1 MLNFSE
7 QLSQIINDNNSFATQ
22 SEFAPVAIGSRHQF
36 IGRVL
41 PLEPGAFPFVTYH
54 EAWVSYTKKNGDAT
68 SVPVIVDPND
78 PSDKLAEVLTKTVAF
93 NRDYNKS
100 HPGHQGD
107 AIKLAS
113 GKFPLNVR
121 SRSAFLGVELIKSA
135 TGYSQA
141 TNEQGQPVIKSYTI
155 SWSALNSIAHLL
167 KPDFPY
173 MYQGKPMF
181 KDEYQF
187 ITTNTTFPIH
197 IKTERGSNG
206 RWEVNVQPIQG
217 MLMPKIEF
225 NYLEK
230 DDQGN
235 YKYVDN
241 LEKEL
246 APVKVRNPKFY
257 NALVKQLSESFE
269 NQKKQ
274 LEEEQVNPYASMAP
288 SNEMPFPTNGVS
300 PKATPSMVAPV
311 ATPSSTPTP
320 NVSNSA
326 PGMSAPN
333 VTDNP
338 FTQTAPSS
346 APQNVANSEPVA
358 PTPTSTP
365 SQSPIVNSDSDD
377 GIGDLFDQSQSLDD
391 FLGGLK

>member
-1 MLNFSE
+1 MLKFSE
-7 QLSQIINDNNSFATQ
+7 QLSQIINDNNSFAIQ
-22 SEFAPVAIGSRHQF
+22 NDFAPVAIGSRHQF
-36 IGRVL
+36 LGRVL
-41 PLEPGAFPFVTYH
+41 PLEPGAFPFITYH
-54 EAWVSYTKKNGDAT
+54 EAWVSYTKKNGDVT
-68 SVPVIVDPND
+68 SVPVIVNPDD
-78 PSDKLAEVLTKTVAF
+78 PSDKLAEILTKTVAF

-113 GKFPLNVR
+113 GKFPLNVHT
-121 SRSAFLGVELIKSA
+121 RSAFLGVELVKSA
-135 TGYSQA
+135 SGYSQA

-181 KDEYQF
+181 NNEYQF
-187 ITTNTTFPIH
+187 ITTGVTFPIQ

-217 MLMPKIEF
+217 MFMPKIEF

-230 DDQGN
+230 DSNGD

-246 APVKVRNPKFY
+246 APVKARNPKFY

-274 LEEEQVNPYASMAP
+274 LDEEQVNPYASMAP
-288 SNEMPFPTNGVS
+288 SSDMPFPTNGAPVK
-300 PKATPSMVAPV
+300 PTPSQVAPV
-311 ATPSSTPTP
+311 VTPSSTSTP
-320 NVSNSA
+320 VTPSSSANDNSFT
-326 PGMSAPN
+326 S
-333 VTDNP
+333 T
-338 FTQTAPSS
+338 TQTS
-346 APQNVANSEPVA
+346 ASQNVPNSDPVA
-358 PTPTSTP
+358 PTPN
-365 SQSPIVNSDSDD
+365 QSPIDNNSPLDD

-391 FLGGLK
+391 FLGGLQ

>member
-1 MLNFSE
+1 MLKFSE

-22 SEFAPVAIGSRHQF
+22 NDFAPVAIGSRHQF
-36 IGRVL
+36 LGRVL
-41 PLEPGAFPFVTYH
+41 PLEPGAFPFITYH
-54 EAWVSYTKKNGDAT
+54 EAWVSYTKKNGDVT
-68 SVPVIVDPND
+68 SVPVIVNPDD
-78 PSDKLAEVLTKTVAF
+78 PSDKLAEILTKTVAF

-121 SRSAFLGVELIKSA
+121 TRSAFLGVELIKSA
-135 TGYSQA
+135 SGYSQA

-187 ITTNTTFPIH
+187 ITTGVTFPIQ

-217 MLMPKIEF
+217 LFMPKVEF

-230 DDQGN
+230 DSNGD

-257 NALVKQLSESFE
+257 NALVKQLNESFE

-288 SNEMPFPTNGVS
+288 SSDMPFPTNGAPVK
-300 PKATPSMVAPV
+300 PTPSQVAPV
-311 ATPSSTPTP
+311 VTPSSASTPVTP
-320 NVSNSA
+320 SSSA
-326 PGMSAPN
+326 N
-333 VTDNP
+333 DNP
-338 FTQTAPSS
+338 FASTTQTS
-346 APQNVANSEPVA
+346 APQNVHNSDPVA
-358 PTPTSTP
+358 PTPN
-365 SQSPIVNSDSDD
+365 QSPIDNNNPLDD

>member
-1 MLNFSE
+1 MLKFSE

-22 SEFAPVAIGSRHQF
+22 NDFAPVAIGSRHQF
-36 IGRVL
+36 LGRVL
-41 PLEPGAFPFVTYH
+41 PLEPGAFPFITYH
-54 EAWVSYTKKNGDAT
+54 EAWVSYTKKNGDVT
-68 SVPVIVDPND
+68 SVPVIVNPDD
-78 PSDKLAEVLTKTVAF
+78 PSDKLAEILTKTVAF

-121 SRSAFLGVELIKSA
+121 TRSAFLGVELVKSA
-135 TGYSQA
+135 SGYSQA

-181 KDEYQF
+181 NNEYQF
-187 ITTNTTFPIH
+187 ITTGVTFPIQ

-217 MLMPKIEF
+217 MFMPKIEF

-230 DDQGN
+230 DSNGD

-246 APVKVRNPKFY
+246 ASVKVRNPKFY

-274 LEEEQVNPYASMAP
+274 LDEEQVNPYASMAP
-288 SNEMPFPTNGVS
+288 SSDMPFPTNGAPVK
-300 PKATPSMVAPV
+300 PTPSQVAPV
-311 ATPSSTPTP
+311 VTPSSASTPVTP
-320 NVSNSA
+320 SSSA
-326 PGMSAPN
+326 N
-333 VTDNP
+333 DNP
-338 FTQTAPSS
+338 FASTTQTS
-346 APQNVANSEPVA
+346 APQNVPNSDPVA
-358 PTPTSTP
+358 PTPGEN
-365 SQSPIVNSDSDD
+365 PIDNNNPLDD

-391 FLGGLK
+391 FLGGLQ

>member
-1 MLNFSE
+1 MLKFSE

-22 SEFAPVAIGSRHQF
+22 NDFAPVAIGSRHQF
-36 IGRVL
+36 LGRVL
-41 PLEPGAFPFVTYH
+41 PLEPGAFPFITYH
-54 EAWVSYTKKNGDAT
+54 EAWVSYTKKNGDVT
-68 SVPVIVDPND
+68 SVPVIVNPDD
-78 PSDKLAEVLTKTVAF
+78 PSDKLAEILTKTVAF

-121 SRSAFLGVELIKSA
+121 TRSAFLGVELVKSA
-135 TGYSQA
+135 SGYSQA

-181 KDEYQF
+181 NNEYQF
-187 ITTNTTFPIH
+187 ITTGVTFPIQ

-217 MLMPKIEF
+217 MFMPKVEF

-230 DDQGN
+230 DSNGD

-274 LEEEQVNPYASMAP
+274 LDEEQVNPYASMAP
-288 SNEMPFPTNGVS
+288 SSDMPFPTNGAPVK
-300 PKATPSMVAPV
+300 PAPSQVAPV
-311 ATPSSTPTP
+311 VTPSSASTPVTP
-320 NVSNSA
+320 SSSA
-326 PGMSAPN
+326 N
-333 VTDNP
+333 DNP
-338 FTQTAPSS
+338 FASTTQTS
-346 APQNVANSEPVA
+346 APQNVPNSDPVA
-358 PTPTSTP
+358 PTPN
-365 SQSPIVNSDSDD
+365 QSPIDNNSPLDD

-391 FLGGLK
+391 FLGGLQ

>member
-54 EAWVSYTKKNGDAT
+54 EAWVSYTKKNGDVT

-93 NRDYNKS
+93 NRDYNKA

-173 MYQGKPMF
+173 MYQGQPMF
-181 KDEYQF
+181 NDEYQF
-187 ITTNTTFPIH
+187 VTTNTTFPIQ

-230 DDQGN
+230 DSQGN

-257 NALVKQLSESFE
+257 NALVKQLNESFE

-288 SNEMPFPTNGVS
+288 SNAMPFPTNGVS
-300 PKATPSMVAPV
+300 PKATSSMVAPV
-311 ATPSSTPTP
+311 NTPSSIPTP
-320 NVSNSA
+320 EV
-326 PGMSAPN
+326 SAPN
-333 VTDNP
+333 VNDNS

-346 APQNVANSEPVA
+346 APQSVAKPEPVA
-358 PTPTSTP
+358 PTP
-365 SQSPIVNSDSDD
+365 SQSPIVNNSSDD

>member
-1 MLNFSE
+1 MLKFSE

-22 SEFAPVAIGSRHQF
+22 NDFAPVAIGSRHQF
-36 IGRVL
+36 LGRVL
-41 PLEPGAFPFVTYH
+41 PLEPGAFPFITYH
-54 EAWVSYTKKNGDAT
+54 EAWVSYTKKNGDVT
-68 SVPVIVDPND
+68 SVPVIINPDD
-78 PSDKLAEVLTKTVAF
+78 PSDKLAEILTKTVAF

-121 SRSAFLGVELIKSA
+121 TRSAFLGVELVKSA
-135 TGYSQA
+135 SGYSQA

-181 KDEYQF
+181 NNEYQF
-187 ITTNTTFPIH
+187 ITTGVTFPIQ

-217 MLMPKIEF
+217 MFMPKVEF

-230 DDQGN
+230 DSNGD

-241 LEKEL
+241 LKKEL

-288 SNEMPFPTNGVS
+288 SSDMPFPTNGA
-300 PKATPSMVAPV
+300 PIKPTPSQVAPV
-311 ATPSSTPTP
+311 VTPSSTSTP
-320 NVSNSA
+320 LTPSSSA
-326 PGMSAPN
+326 S
-333 VTDNP
+333 DNP
-338 FTQTAPSS
+338 FASTTQTS
-346 APQNVANSEPVA
+346 APQNVPNSDPVA
-358 PTPTSTP
+358 PASSESSTDNNNNNP
-365 SQSPIVNSDSDD
+365 LDD

-391 FLGGLK
+391 FLGGLQ

>member
-1 MLNFSE
+1 MLKFSE

-22 SEFAPVAIGSRHQF
+22 NDFAPVAIGSRHQF
-36 IGRVL
+36 LGRVL
-41 PLEPGAFPFVTYH
+41 PLEPGAFPFITYH
-54 EAWVSYTKKNGDAT
+54 EAWVSYTKKNGEVT
-68 SVPVIVDPND
+68 SVPVIVNPDD
-78 PSDKLAEVLTKTVAF
+78 PSDKLAEILTKTVAF

-121 SRSAFLGVELIKSA
+121 TRSAFLGVELVKSA
-135 TGYSQA
+135 SGYSQA

-181 KDEYQF
+181 NNEYQF
-187 ITTNTTFPIH
+187 ITTGVTFPIQ

-217 MLMPKIEF
+217 MFMPKVEF

-230 DDQGN
+230 DSNGD

-257 NALVKQLSESFE
+257 NALVKQLNESFE

-274 LEEEQVNPYASMAP
+274 LEEEQVNPYASMEP
-288 SNEMPFPTNGVS
+288 SSDMPFPTNGAPVN
-300 PKATPSMVAPV
+300 PTPSQVAPV
-311 ATPSSTPTP
+311 VTPSSTSTP
-320 NVSNSA
+320 VTPSSSA
-326 PGMSAPN
+326 N
-333 VTDNP
+333 DNP
-338 FTQTAPSS
+338 FASTTQTS
-346 APQNVANSEPVA
+346 APQNVPNSDPVA
-358 PTPTSTP
+358 PTPGEN
-365 SQSPIVNSDSDD
+365 PIDNNNPLDD

-391 FLGGLK
+391 FLGGLQ

>member
-1 MLNFSE
+1 MLKFSE

-22 SEFAPVAIGSRHQF
+22 NDFAPVAIGSRHQF
-36 IGRVL
+36 LGRVL
-41 PLEPGAFPFVTYH
+41 PLEPGAFPFITYH
-54 EAWVSYTKKNGDAT
+54 EAWVSYTKKNGDVT
-68 SVPVIVDPND
+68 SVPVIVNPDD
-78 PSDKLAEVLTKTVAF
+78 PSDKLAEILTKTVAF

-121 SRSAFLGVELIKSA
+121 TRSAFLGVELVKSA
-135 TGYSQA
+135 SGYSQA

-181 KDEYQF
+181 NNEYQF
-187 ITTNTTFPIH
+187 ITTGVTFPIQ

-217 MLMPKIEF
+217 MFMPKVEF

-230 DDQGN
+230 DSNGD

-257 NALVKQLSESFE
+257 NALVKQLGESFE

-274 LEEEQVNPYASMAP
+274 LDEEQVNPYASMAP
-288 SNEMPFPTNGVS
+288 SSDLPFPTNGAPVK
-300 PKATPSMVAPV
+300 PTPSQVAPV
-311 ATPSSTPTP
+311 VTPSSTSTP
-320 NVSNSA
+320 VTPSSNA
-326 PGMSAPN
+326 N
-333 VTDNP
+333 DNP
-338 FTQTAPSS
+338 FASTTQTST
-346 APQNVANSEPVA
+346 PQNVPNSDPVA
-358 PTPTSTP
+358 PTPSEN
-365 SQSPIVNSDSDD
+365 PIDNNNPLDD

>member
-1 MLNFSE
+1 MLKFSE

-22 SEFAPVAIGSRHQF
+22 NDFAPVAIGSRHQF
-36 IGRVL
+36 LGRVL
-41 PLEPGAFPFVTYH
+41 PLEPGAFPFITYH
-54 EAWVSYTKKNGDAT
+54 EAWVSYTKKNGDVT
-68 SVPVIVDPND
+68 SVPVIVNPDD
-78 PSDKLAEVLTKTVAF
+78 PSDKLAEILTKTVTF

-121 SRSAFLGVELIKSA
+121 TRSAFLGVELVKSA
-135 TGYSQA
+135 SGYSQA

-181 KDEYQF
+181 NNEYQF
-187 ITTNTTFPIH
+187 ITTGITFPIQ

-217 MLMPKIEF
+217 MFMPKVEF

-230 DDQGN
+230 DSNGD

-274 LEEEQVNPYASMAP
+274 LDEEQVNPYASMAP
-288 SNEMPFPTNGVS
+288 SSDMPFPTNGAPVK
-300 PKATPSMVAPV
+300 PTPNQVAPV
-311 ATPSSTPTP
+311 VTPSSVSTPVTP
-320 NVSNSA
+320 SSSA
-326 PGMSAPN
+326 N
-333 VTDNP
+333 DNP
-338 FTQTAPSS
+338 FASTTQTS
-346 APQNVANSEPVA
+346 APQNVPNSDPVA
-358 PTPTSTP
+358 PTPGEN
-365 SQSPIVNSDSDD
+365 PIDNNNPLDD

-391 FLGGLK
+391 FLGGLQ

>member
-1 MLNFSE
+1 MLKFSE

-22 SEFAPVAIGSRHQF
+22 NDFAPVAIGSRHQF
-36 IGRVL
+36 LGRVL
-41 PLEPGAFPFVTYH
+41 PLEPGAFPFITYH
-54 EAWVSYTKKNGDAT
+54 EAWVSYTKKNGDVT
-68 SVPVIVDPND
+68 SVPVIVNPDD
-78 PSDKLAEVLTKTVAF
+78 PSDKLAEILTKTVAF

-121 SRSAFLGVELIKSA
+121 TRSAFLGVELVKSA
-135 TGYSQA
+135 SGYSQA

-181 KDEYQF
+181 NNEYQF
-187 ITTNTTFPIH
+187 ITTGVTFPIQ

-217 MLMPKIEF
+217 MFMPKVEF

-230 DDQGN
+230 DSNGD

-257 NALVKQLSESFE
+257 NALVKQLGESFE

-274 LEEEQVNPYASMAP
+274 LDEEQVNPYASMAP
-288 SNEMPFPTNGVS
+288 SSDMPFPTNGAPVK
-300 PKATPSMVAPV
+300 PTPSQVAPV
-311 ATPSSTPTP
+311 VTPSSASTPATPSS
-320 NVSNSA
+320 SA
-326 PGMSAPN
+326 N
-333 VTDNP
+333 DNP
-338 FTQTAPSS
+338 FASTTQTS
-346 APQNVANSEPVA
+346 APQNVPNSDPGA
-358 PTPTSTP
+358 PTS
-365 SQSPIVNSDSDD
+365 SESPIDNNNPLDD

-391 FLGGLK
+391 FLGGLQ

>member
-1 MLNFSE
+1 MLKFSE

-22 SEFAPVAIGSRHQF
+22 NDFAPVAIGSRHQF
-36 IGRVL
+36 LGRVL
-41 PLEPGAFPFVTYH
+41 PLEPGAFPVITYH
-54 EAWVSYTKKNGDAT
+54 EAWVSYTKKNGDVA
-68 SVPVIVDPND
+68 SVPVIINPDD
-78 PSDKLAEVLTKTVAF
+78 PSDKLAEILTKTVAF

-121 SRSAFLGVELIKSA
+121 TRSAFLGVELVKSA
-135 TGYSQA
+135 SGYSQA

-181 KDEYQF
+181 NNEYQF
-187 ITTNTTFPIH
+187 ITTGVTFPIQ

-217 MLMPKIEF
+217 MFMPKVEF

-230 DDQGN
+230 DSNGD

-288 SNEMPFPTNGVS
+288 SSDMPFPTNGA
-300 PKATPSMVAPV
+300 PIKPTPSQVAPV
-311 ATPSSTPTP
+311 VTPSSTSTP
-320 NVSNSA
+320 VTPASSA
-326 PGMSAPN
+326 N
-333 VTDNP
+333 DNP
-338 FTQTAPSS
+338 FASTTQTS
-346 APQNVANSEPVA
+346 APQNVPNSDPVA
-358 PTPTSTP
+358 PASSESSTDNNNNP
-365 SQSPIVNSDSDD
+365 LDD

-391 FLGGLK
+391 FLGGLQ

>member
-1 MLNFSE
+1 MLKFSE

-22 SEFAPVAIGSRHQF
+22 NDFAPVAIGSRHQF
-36 IGRVL
+36 LGRVL
-41 PLEPGAFPFVTYH
+41 PLEPGAFPFITYH
-54 EAWVSYTKKNGDAT
+54 EAWVSYTKKNGDVT
-68 SVPVIVDPND
+68 SVPVIVNPDD
-78 PSDKLAEVLTKTVAF
+78 SSDKLAEILTKTVAF

-121 SRSAFLGVELIKSA
+121 TRSAFLGVELVKSA
-135 TGYSQA
+135 SGYSQA
-141 TNEQGQPVIKSYTI
+141 TNEQGQPIIKSYTI

-181 KDEYQF
+181 NNEYQF
-187 ITTNTTFPIH
+187 ITTGVTFPIQ

-206 RWEVNVQPIQG
+206 RWEVNVQLIQG
-217 MLMPKIEF
+217 MFMPKVEF

-230 DDQGN
+230 DSNGD

-257 NALVKQLSESFE
+257 NALVKQLGESFE

-274 LEEEQVNPYASMAP
+274 LDEEQVNPYASMAP
-288 SNEMPFPTNGVS
+288 SSDMPFPTNGAPVK
-300 PKATPSMVAPV
+300 PTPSQVAPV
-311 ATPSSTPTP
+311 VTPSSTSTP
-320 NVSNSA
+320 VTPSSSA
-326 PGMSAPN
+326 N
-333 VTDNP
+333 DNP
-338 FTQTAPSS
+338 FASTTQTS
-346 APQNVANSEPVA
+346 APQNVPNSDPVA
-358 PTPTSTP
+358 PTSN
-365 SQSPIVNSDSDD
+365 QSPIDNNNPLDD

-391 FLGGLK
+391 FLGGLQ

>member
-54 EAWVSYTKKNGDAT
+54 EAWVSYTKKNGDVT
-68 SVPVIVDPND
+68 SVPVIVDSND

-93 NRDYNKS
+93 NRDYNKA

-121 SRSAFLGVELIKSA
+121 SRSAFLGVELVKSA

-173 MYQGKPMF
+173 MYQGQPMF
-181 KDEYQF
+181 NDEYQF
-187 ITTNTTFPIH
+187 VTTNTTFPIQ

-230 DDQGN
+230 DSQGN

-257 NALVKQLSESFE
+257 NALVKQLNESFE

-288 SNEMPFPTNGVS
+288 SNAMPFPTNEVS
-300 PKATPSMVAPV
+300 SKATPGMVAPV
-311 ATPSSTPTP
+311 NTPSSIPTP
-320 NVSNSA
+320 EV
-326 PGMSAPN
+326 SAPN
-333 VTDNP
+333 VNDNS

-346 APQNVANSEPVA
+346 APQSVAKPEPVV
-358 PTPTSTP
+358 PTP
-365 SQSPIVNSDSDD
+365 SQSPIVNNSSDD

>member
-1 MLNFSE
+1 MLKFSE

-22 SEFAPVAIGSRHQF
+22 NDFAPVAIGSRHQF
-36 IGRVL
+36 LGRVL
-41 PLEPGAFPFVTYH
+41 PLEPGAFPFITYH
-54 EAWVSYTKKNGDAT
+54 EAWVSYTKKNGDVT
-68 SVPVIVDPND
+68 SVPVIVNPDD
-78 PSDKLAEVLTKTVAF
+78 PSDKLAEILTKTVAF

-121 SRSAFLGVELIKSA
+121 TRSAFLGVELVKSA
-135 TGYSQA
+135 SGYSQA

-181 KDEYQF
+181 NNEYQF
-187 ITTNTTFPIH
+187 ITTGVTFPIQ

-217 MLMPKIEF
+217 MFMPKVEF

-230 DDQGN
+230 DSNGD

-274 LEEEQVNPYASMAP
+274 LDEEQVNPYASMAP
-288 SNEMPFPTNGVS
+288 SSDMPFPTNGAPVK
-300 PKATPSMVAPV
+300 PTPSQVAPV
-311 ATPSSTPTP
+311 VTPSSASTPVTP
-320 NVSNSA
+320 SSSA
-326 PGMSAPN
+326 N
-333 VTDNP
+333 DNP
-338 FTQTAPSS
+338 FASTTQTS
-346 APQNVANSEPVA
+346 APQNVPNSDPVA
-358 PTPTSTP
+358 PTPN
-365 SQSPIVNSDSDD
+365 QSPIDNNSPLDD

-391 FLGGLK
+391 FLGGLQ

>member
-1 MLNFSE
+1 MLKFSE

-22 SEFAPVAIGSRHQF
+22 NDFAPVAIGSRHQF
-36 IGRVL
+36 LGRVL
-41 PLEPGAFPFVTYH
+41 PLEPGEFPFITYH
-54 EAWVSYTKKNGDAT
+54 EAWVSYTKKNGDVT
-68 SVPVIVDPND
+68 SVPVIVNPDD
-78 PSDKLAEVLTKTVAF
+78 PSDKLAEILTKTVAF

-121 SRSAFLGVELIKSA
+121 TRSAFLGVELVKSA
-135 TGYSQA
+135 SGYSQA

-181 KDEYQF
+181 NNEYQF
-187 ITTNTTFPIH
+187 ITTGVTFPIQ

-217 MLMPKIEF
+217 MFMPKIEF

-230 DDQGN
+230 DSNGD

-246 APVKVRNPKFY
+246 ASVKVRNPKFY

-274 LEEEQVNPYASMAP
+274 LDEEQVNPYASMAP
-288 SNEMPFPTNGVS
+288 SSDMPFPTNGAPVK
-300 PKATPSMVAPV
+300 PTPSQVAPV
-311 ATPSSTPTP
+311 VTPSSASTPVTP
-320 NVSNSA
+320 SSSA
-326 PGMSAPN
+326 N
-333 VTDNP
+333 DNP
-338 FTQTAPSS
+338 FASTTQTS
-346 APQNVANSEPVA
+346 APQNVPNSDPVA
-358 PTPTSTP
+358 PTPGEN
-365 SQSPIVNSDSDD
+365 PIDNNNPLDD

-391 FLGGLK
+391 FLGGLQ

>member
-1 MLNFSE
+1 MLKFSE

-22 SEFAPVAIGSRHQF
+22 NDFAPVAIGSRHQF
-36 IGRVL
+36 LGRVL
-41 PLEPGAFPFVTYH
+41 PLEPGAFPFITYH
-54 EAWVSYTKKNGDAT
+54 EAWVSYTKKNGDVT
-68 SVPVIVDPND
+68 SVPVIVNPDD
-78 PSDKLAEVLTKTVAF
+78 PSDKLAEILTKTVAF

-121 SRSAFLGVELIKSA
+121 TRSAFLGVELVKSA
-135 TGYSQA
+135 SGYSQA

-181 KDEYQF
+181 NNEYQF
-187 ITTNTTFPIH
+187 ITTGVTFPIQ

-217 MLMPKIEF
+217 MFMPKVEF

-230 DDQGN
+230 DSNGD

-257 NALVKQLSESFE
+257 NALVKQLGESFE

-274 LEEEQVNPYASMAP
+274 LDEEQVNPYASMAP
-288 SNEMPFPTNGVS
+288 SSDMPFPTNGAPVK
-300 PKATPSMVAPV
+300 PTPSQVAPV
-311 ATPSSTPTP
+311 VTPSSTSTP
-320 NVSNSA
+320 VTPSSSA
-326 PGMSAPN
+326 N
-333 VTDNP
+333 DNP
-338 FTQTAPSS
+338 FASTTQTS
-346 APQNVANSEPVA
+346 ASQNVPNSDPVA
-358 PTPTSTP
+358 PTPGEN
-365 SQSPIVNSDSDD
+365 PIDNNNPLDD

-391 FLGGLK
+391 FLGGLQ